1 MGTDITLPIEDGFV
15 NVRVGAIIEK
25 DGRLLMVRNADLS
38 YCYSVGG
45 RIQFGESAEEAI
57 RREVREETG
66 WDLEIEQLG
75 FVHEDFFWGDP
86 PSKRGRLI
94 YEIGFYYYMKT
105 PADFEPRGESLTEDG
120 TREQLEW
127 VDPAED
133 TVLYPDFFHTAL
145 QDRVPYVRHILKD
158 ERNIPKQS

>member
-25 DGRLLMVRNADLS
+25 DGRLLMVRNADLN

-45 RIQFGESAEEAI
+45 RVQFGESAEEAV

-75 FVHEDFFWGDP
+75 FVHEDFFWGDS
-86 PSKRGRLI
+86 PSRLGKLI
-94 YEIGFYYYMKT
+94 YEIGFYVGWTEYDYDIDVDT
-105 PADFEPRGESLTEDG
+105 GE
-120 TREQLEW
+120 
-127 VDPAED
+127 
-133 TVLYPDFFHTAL
+133 
-145 QDRVPYVRHILKD
+145 ILKFSIEAD
-158 ERNIPKQS
+158 D